1 MQLIASKH
9 ARNFIYYFILHVTTS
24 NVPAQ
29 CVKTTENRKCYGL
42 FVVFSTT
49 RYRCNEKKEE
59 SVSQATQSWG
69 NSNIAEKCFEF

>member
-29 CVKTTENRKCYGL
+29 RVNTTENRKCYGL
-42 FVVFSTT
+42 
-49 RYRCNEKKEE
+49 
-59 SVSQATQSWG
+59 
-69 NSNIAEKCFEF
+69 